1 MAYIDIIDSGGNTY
15 RYPLPEDGSV
25 LLIGSAEDCSISLP
39 HVADLL
45 PQHCTISLQEQG
57 YVLSAATEGAALLAE
72 NEPTAAAVLVPG
84 AVYNLGSTIL
94 MYAVEE
100 APAEAPAAP
109 AEEAPA
115 EEAPAEET
123 EAEEETPKKK
133 KKKFRKL
140 PGVTPI
146 RDTVFYTEE
155 EGALH
160 IILRRLYVIAIL
172 AASFLAG
179 LTLRYW
185 MITGEF
191 LIDELLK

>member
-100 APAEAPAAP
+100 APAEAPA
-109 AEEAPA
+109 
-115 EEAPAEET
+115 EET

-133 KKKFRKL
+133 KKKFKKL

-146 RDTVFYTEE
+146 RDTAFYTEE

>member
-100 APAEAPAAP
+100 VPAEAPA
-109 AEEAPA
+109 EEP
-115 EEAPAEET
+115 

-133 KKKFRKL
+133 KKKFKKL